1 VIGGEANAVPTRIV
15 IVGGGQAGARC
26 AEALR
31 LHGFAGR
38 ITIVAQEPVLPY
50 ERPPLSKSLLA
61 GTSTVEEAYV
71 LPPAWYAEHDVK
83 VLLGRTV
90 ISVNRPFKEIQLDD
104 GSSLPY
110 DILILATGARP
121 RAPAIDGRDLTGVL
135 TLRDTGDAKALQ
147 ARLQSGR
154 RLVVIGA
161 GLIGMEV
168 AATARLL
175 DVDVVVL
182 DVATTPM
189 SRVLPPEAGHEFAEL
204 HRRHGVKM
212 HLGMQLEAIVNA
224 NGSLVV
230 KLADGSAVHGDTVL
244 LAVGVVPCDGLAAAS
259 GIETSDGVCVDA
271 FGRTSDPNVYA
282 IGDCAR
288 LHHPL
293 LGRSVRLESWQ
304 HAEAHA
310 QAVARSIMGI
320 GEPYAEVPWAWS
332 DQYDVNLQVCGAPM
346 QWDAV
351 VWRGDPSTMAATLFQ
366 VVRDEGDLVR
376 VVGASTMN
384 RARDMR
390 AARRLIEAAT
400 PVPIQRLADESD
412 RLV

>member
-1 VIGGEANAVPTRIV
+1 MPSRIV

-31 LHGFAGR
+31 LQGFAGR

-61 GTSTVEEAYV
+61 GRCTVEQAYV
-71 LPPAWYAEHDVK
+71 LPRAWYAEHDVK
-83 VLLGRTV
+83 VLPGRAVTS
-90 ISVNRPFKEIQLDD
+90 INRPFKEIHLED
-104 GSSLPY
+104 GSALPY
-110 DILILATGARP
+110 DILVLATGARP
-121 RAPAIDGRDLTGVL
+121 RVPAIDGSDLSGVL
-135 TLRDTGDAKALQ
+135 TLRNHSDAKALQ

-168 AATARLL
+168 AATARLF

-182 DVATTPM
+182 DVAATPM
-189 SRVLPPEAGHEFAEL
+189 SRVLPPEVGHQFAAL
-204 HRRHGVKM
+204 HRRHGVEM
-212 HLGMQLEAIVNA
+212 HLGVQLAAIVSA
-224 NGSLVV
+224 NGSLAV
-230 KLADGSAVHGDTVL
+230 KLADGSAVHGDAVL
-244 LAVGVVPCDGLAAAS
+244 LAVGVVPCDDLAAAS

-271 FGRTSDPNVYA
+271 FGRANDPNVYA

-332 DQYDVNLQVCGAPM
+332 DQYDVNLQVCGAPT

-351 VWRGDPSTMAATLFQ
+351 VWRGDPSTMSATLFQ

-376 VVGASTMN
+376 VVGASSMN

-390 AARRLIEAAT
+390 AARRLIEAAS
-400 PVPIQRLADESD
+400 PVPIQQLADESA

>member
-1 VIGGEANAVPTRIV
+1 MIGGEADAVPTRIV

-31 LHGFAGR
+31 LHRFAGR
-38 ITIVAQEPVLPY
+38 ITIVAQEAVLPY

-61 GTSTVEEAYV
+61 GTSTVEHAYV

-83 VLLGRTV
+83 VVPGRTV
-90 ISVNRPFKEIQLDD
+90 VRLNRPFKEIHLDD

-121 RAPAIDGRDLTGVL
+121 RVPAISGSDLAGVL
-135 TLRDTGDAKALQ
+135 TLRDTVDAKALQ
-147 ARLQSGR
+147 SRLHRGR

-175 DVDVVVL
+175 DVDVVVM
-182 DVATTPM
+182 DVAATPM
-189 SRVLPPEAGHEFAEL
+189 SRVLPPELGHRFAEL
-204 HRRHGVKM
+204 HRRHGVDM
-212 HLGMQLEAIVNA
+212 RLGVQLEAIVNA
-224 NGSLVV
+224 NGSLAVE
-230 KLADGSAVHGDTVL
+230 LTDGSAVHGETVL
-244 LAVGVVPCDGLAAAS
+244 LAVGVVPCDELAAAS
-259 GIETSDGVCVDA
+259 GIATSDGVCVDA
-271 FGRTSDPNVYA
+271 FGRTDDPNVFA
-282 IGDCAR
+282 IGDCSR

-293 LGRSVRLESWQ
+293 LGRNVRLESWQ

-310 QAVARSIMGI
+310 QAVARSIMGV

-332 DQYDVNLQVCGAPM
+332 DQYEVNLQVCGAPT

-351 VWRGDPSTMAATLFQ
+351 VWRGDPSTMSATLFQ
-366 VVRDEGDLVR
+366 VVRDDSDLVR
-376 VVGASTMN
+376 VVGASSMN

-390 AARRLIEAAT
+390 AARRLIEAGS
-400 PVPIQRLADESD
+400 PVPIQRLADEGA